1 LAELSLQAAL
11 DLLAST
17 SFNLLKT
24 TSEGALVMSADHWR
38 LSHRQGDALVM
49 DAEPA
54 AGEEV
59 AAPLVVAFDDVE
71 RITWDRLP
79 RQRRRAQIRLYFRN
93 GDRWTFSGYIPDE
106 MEPSL

>member
-1 LAELSLQAAL
+1 MAELSLQAAL

-24 TSEGALVMSADHWR
+24 TAEGALVMSVDHWR
-38 LSHRQGDALVM
+38 LSTRQSGALVM
-49 DAEPA
+49 GAEPTPD
-54 AGEEV
+54 GNV
-59 AAPLVVAFDDVE
+59 AEPLVVAFDDLL

-79 RQRRRAQIRLYFRN
+79 RQRKRAQIRLYFRN
-93 GDRWTFSGYIPDE
+93 GDRWTFSGHMPDE